1 MEITLSNGSKIE
13 TINSGSSVRGRV
25 KGITDIFTVT
35 GIEHL
40 EVVPLV
46 VGTKIECNEDILNR
60 LRDEPYI
67 SNNFKLNIKK
77 LDDSWYSVYFDAKQ
91 HS

>member
-1 MEITLSNGSKIE
+1 VKKVIKSAAPEE
-13 TINSGSSVRGRV
+13 NS
-25 KGITDIFTVT
+25 
-35 GIEHL
+35 EN
-40 EVVPLV
+40 
-46 VGTKIECNEDILNR
+46 IECNEDILNR